1 MQKRR
6 VVILGSTGSIGT
18 SALKVARDIPDRMEI
33 VGLAAGTSVEALAS
47 QAREFNVRNVCIYDP
62 SGAAGLAASLPGAQV
77 ETGEEGLCR
86 LAQLPEADMVL
97 ISIVGTAGLK
107 PALAAIEAGKD
118 LAIASKEILVMA
130 GQIVMEKARRAG
142 VQVLP
147 VDSEHNAIFQC
158 LNGSHGGPEAVS
170 RLILTASGGPFRTW
184 NREDLEH
191 VTLEQALKH
200 PTWSMGRKITIDSA
214 TLFNKG
220 LEMIEARWLFDV
232 PMEKVDVI
240 VHPQSIVHSMVEYR
254 DGTVLA
260 YTDEDGQRR
269 YNNSADTRHISPF
282 LMDYGIFT
290 SYYEFGPHGIVN
302 RPDNGVVG
310 SAIGGTTCTDRWIM
324 DNSEKGGPL
333 TVDRYQ
339 TQHIWF
345 THDENGEEI
354 SRPTSFIA
362 EAQVTADVS
371 AYTSGQ
377 ATFGIMT
384 IHDMWSMVT
393 YGVNM
398 SNLING
404 KQVVLQSIEGI
415 DSSYWV
421 GQQSMSKTVNSDYTA
436 NTVCLRLVK
445 LEGYYYYFYKN
456 PSDAEYTYIGYEYWY
471 KNSEDVDVGLFTN
484 CPSTITN
491 YSVADYTGRED
502 ELESILSET
511 VYFVDT
517 SNVSGGD
524 VNGDQMVV
532 RQGDA
537 LTITATPT
545 NGYIL
550 NEFTINGEDMFDE
563 FVEAKGSLEYIPEI
577 DVVIEAKFVR
587 IPQEYLQT
595 VSYTVTDPAGNFVSN
610 ADYTITSE
618 NPLLSKTGTTS
629 GRGMIATSMPRAC
642 EFTIGGRKY
651 VCDGE
656 YELFLSKDTYLD
668 TSDAFTLTGGEDI
681 EKTLVMRDARWGK
694 DPMVNGNRQRQ
705 LRRPGI

>member
-33 VGLAAGTSVEALAS
+33 VGLAAGTSVEALAR

-62 SGAAGLAASLPGAQV
+62 SGAAGLAASLLGAQV

-260 YTDEDGQRR
+260 QMSSSDMCFPIQYAVTWPDRVPNSLKQLNFSEIGRLVFEAPRTDVFPALDLARRAGAGNSTLAAVYNAANEAAVNAFIHGQISFPGIWKLVEAVMDDHTPADPRGELAPILEADQWARR
-269 YNNSADTRHISPF
+269 RAAELLPSF
-282 LMDYGIFT
+282 
-290 SYYEFGPHGIVN
+290 
-302 RPDNGVVG
+302 
-310 SAIGGTTCTDRWIM
+310 
-324 DNSEKGGPL
+324 
-333 TVDRYQ
+333 
-339 TQHIWF
+339 
-345 THDENGEEI
+345 
-354 SRPTSFIA
+354 SRP
-362 EAQVTADVS
+362 
-371 AYTSGQ
+371 
-377 ATFGIMT
+377 
-384 IHDMWSMVT
+384 
-393 YGVNM
+393 
-398 SNLING
+398 
-404 KQVVLQSIEGI
+404 
-415 DSSYWV
+415 
-421 GQQSMSKTVNSDYTA
+421 
-436 NTVCLRLVK
+436 C
-445 LEGYYYYFYKN
+445 
-456 PSDAEYTYIGYEYWY
+456 
-471 KNSEDVDVGLFTN
+471 
-484 CPSTITN
+484 
-491 YSVADYTGRED
+491 
-502 ELESILSET
+502 
-511 VYFVDT
+511 
-517 SNVSGGD
+517 
-524 VNGDQMVV
+524 
-532 RQGDA
+532 
-537 LTITATPT
+537 
-545 NGYIL
+545 
-550 NEFTINGEDMFDE
+550 
-563 FVEAKGSLEYIPEI
+563 
-577 DVVIEAKFVR
+577 
-587 IPQEYLQT
+587 
-595 VSYTVTDPAGNFVSN
+595 
-610 ADYTITSE
+610 
-618 NPLLSKTGTTS
+618 
-629 GRGMIATSMPRAC
+629 
-642 EFTIGGRKY
+642 
-651 VCDGE
+651 
-656 YELFLSKDTYLD
+656 
-668 TSDAFTLTGGEDI
+668 
-681 EKTLVMRDARWGK
+681 
-694 DPMVNGNRQRQ
+694 
-705 LRRPGI
+705 